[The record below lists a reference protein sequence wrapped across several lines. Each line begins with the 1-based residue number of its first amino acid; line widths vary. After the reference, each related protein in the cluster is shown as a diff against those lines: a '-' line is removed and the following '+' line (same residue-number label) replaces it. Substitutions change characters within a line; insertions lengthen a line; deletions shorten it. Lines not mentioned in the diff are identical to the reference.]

1 MMRRIFTVALILG
14 IMFSLAGCNSR
25 QPKQYESFVADGTND
40 GISIPVEQQIWT
52 GTYTVQNEL
61 VGKTVTISFNG
72 KEYSGVYKKSIV
84 DKLNS
89 YRTDVFYGDD
99 LLKFGISTQDNS
111 LAFINLMTKS
121 FFATEPYLD
130 DVDDPEGTA
139 ITVAKT
145 IAAQY
150 LEDISKY
157 EMITEE
163 PRVSVTDKDGKSYC
177 ISYHVITFARK
188 IGAYYTSDYI
198 SIKVTSKGNVAS
210 VFTGDI
216 NAFQNE
222 TVSFE
227 EDLILSSISNKI
239 SNSYAQTVYSL
250 KDWSIYDQKIAKT
263 PDGRLILYS
272 YIKVELEDTSKNN
285 LSSMICILT
294 YLD

>member
-1 MMRRIFTVALILG
+1 MMRRIFTVALTLG
-14 IMFSLAGCNSR
+14 IMFSLDGCNSR